1 MGLRVRLP
9 PLPPGY
15 PREMRFF
22 RLPGVYVPQEDT
34 ALLLEAFSRERVE
47 RGAAVLDVGTGCGVL
62 AVAAAR
68 RHARAVAVDASRRAV
83 LTTRLNALRAGVC
96 VRTVRGDLL
105 TPVSGGRF
113 DLILTNP
120 PYVPVPGGRKP
131 LRGPGRNWAAGADG
145 RALLD
150 RLCRGVPELLRPGGV
165 VLMVHSSVCGP
176 ERTVKALEK
185 GGLTAEVTARRTVA
199 YGPVMRGQAPWM
211 REQGLI
217 GSGDARDELVVVRG
231 EHLT

>member
-1 MGLRVRLP
+1 
-9 PLPPGY
+9 
-15 PREMRFF
+15 MRFF

-34 ALLLEAFSRERVE
+34 ALLLEAFSRERVD

-68 RHARAVAVDASRRAV
+68 RRARAFAVDASRRAV
-83 LTTRLNALRAGVC
+83 LTTRLNALRAGVR
-96 VRTVRGDLL
+96 VRAVRGDLL

-113 DLILTNP
+113 DLILANP
-120 PYVPVPGGRKP
+120 PYVPVPVPVRGGRRP
-131 LRGPGRNWAAGADG
+131 LHGPGRNWAGGADG

-185 GGLTAEVTARRTVA
+185 GGLTVEVTARRTVA
-199 YGPVMRGQAPWM
+199 YGPVMRGQSPWM

-217 GSGDARDELVVVRG
+217 GADEVRDELVVVRG
-231 EHLT
+231 EHLA